1 MLAISFGGIV
11 LKKIVMLGVLLVTT
25 LTLAGCGKKYAGV
38 TLSGSEYKEVQQYVK
53 DSKKIVKGGNAL
65 IEDQTFEDATNASK
79 KMNAYLSKNASTS
92 EKNYFKIT
100 TQTIHSTF
108 YDADYSQD
116 ALTETEREDISD
128 GLTVLSTTEA
138 KKLTKN
144 ESDQKKLATHLLKE
158 IDPQS
163 IELE

>member
-65 IEDQTFEDATNASK
+65 IEDQTFEDATNVSK
-79 KMNAYLSKNASTS
+79 KMNSYLKKNANSS
-92 EKNYFKIT
+92 EKNYFKMT
-100 TQTIHSTF
+100 TSTIHDTF
-108 YDADYSQD
+108 YNADFTQD
-116 ALTETEREDISD
+116 ALTETEREDIAES
-128 GLTVLSTTEA
+128 LTVMTNMEA
-138 KKLTKN
+138 KKLTDN
-144 ESDQKKLATHLLKE
+144 NSDAKKLSGHLLKV
-158 IDPQS
+158 IDPLS
-163 IELE
+163 IEE